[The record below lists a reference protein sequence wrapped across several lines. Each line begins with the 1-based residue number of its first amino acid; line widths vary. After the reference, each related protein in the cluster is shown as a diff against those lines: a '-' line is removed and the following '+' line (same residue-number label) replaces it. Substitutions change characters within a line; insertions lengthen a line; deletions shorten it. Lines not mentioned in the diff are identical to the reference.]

1 MLTSSGPRVL
11 SDACPKDADE
21 IENLILSKRWPL
33 PAHFVS
39 PKCVGVSSL
48 QLHGRLPAG
57 NGTQEVCSASRCR
70 MHQDLNVAKKLN
82 RFFSPIFYR
91 VQKQFAPWTRFPK
104 DRGPTSAWKWDQISV
119 LSISSDTTGGCNELR
134 KEQAGFRIHWHIF
147 GKLTIGMYFMFF
159 TFTSDNWAAPMKLRC
174 CARAVLHYERCVAAS
189 QKTSSSVYFFKWT
202 PTTGVLL
209 VGKVLAGNQS
219 GIQAWW
225 WSCLS
230 RSRQG
235 CRVGSKIFRLDR
247 SFRLNRSCFNFKG
260 NPNLRVWCKYD
271 PIGRPKSD
279 KKIRLWPPVLLG
291 IRLRNPGFRIS
302 VVS

>member
-33 PAHFVS
+33 PVHFVS

-159 TFTSDNWAAPMKLRC
+159 IFTSDNWASPMKPRC
-174 CARAVLHYERCVAAS
+174 CARAGLFCTMKGALLPLKKLRHQFISLSGHQQQVCC
-189 QKTSSSVYFFKWT
+189 
-202 PTTGVLL
+202 LL
-209 VGKVLAGNQS
+209 VKFLQE
-219 GIQAWW
+219 I
-225 WSCLS
+225 
-230 RSRQG
+230 
-235 CRVGSKIFRLDR
+235 RVAYRHGSDLVWAA
-247 SFRLNRSCFNFKG
+247 
-260 NPNLRVWCKYD
+260 PARVAESEVKF
-271 PIGRPKSD
+271 SD
-279 KKIRLWPPVLLG
+279 LIDL
-291 IRLRNPGFRIS
+291 F
-302 VVS
+302 